1 MNWIRPNTRL
11 AIYLRD
17 GLACAW
23 CGQSVE
29 DGAQLTLDHCKP
41 RSKGGSN
48 LPTNLVTSCFKCNTS
63 RGTRSIKAFSMV
75 VADYVDHGVDV
86 KDIQAHIAS
95 CRRRSLNTYKAEA
108 KALMNRRGKAGTKMA
123 SALAGM

>member
-23 CGQSVE
+23 CGMSVE

-41 RSKGGSN
+41 RSKGGKN
-48 LPTNLVTSCFKCNTS
+48 DPTNLITSCFRCNSS
-63 RGTRSIKAFSMV
+63 RGTRSLSAFSRA
-75 VADYVDHGVDV
+75 VAIYVNHNVTA
-86 KDIQAHIAS
+86 KDISSHVAS
-95 CRRRSLNTYKAEA
+95 CRRRDVNDYKKEA
-108 KALMNRRGKAGTKMA
+108 RELMARRSSVGTKMMA
-123 SALAGM
+123 ALNIS